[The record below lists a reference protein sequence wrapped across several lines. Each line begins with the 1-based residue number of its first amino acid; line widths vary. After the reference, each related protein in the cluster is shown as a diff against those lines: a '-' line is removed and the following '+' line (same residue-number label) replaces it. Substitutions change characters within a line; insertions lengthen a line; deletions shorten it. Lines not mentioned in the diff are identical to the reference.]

1 MSRKQTRAAARD
13 HFGIAYLNV
22 VMEEADQ
29 DELVAA
35 LSRVA
40 RKCGRSRVV
49 ESRLVEKIEL
59 NAQTLYRALCLRGNP
74 ELRSAAALLRSLGVR
89 LSIQPLARGAY
100 GRAEGRARAE
110 GRVRAADR
118 SVTWSGTG
126 LPARLTRRT
135 GSLC

>member
-1 MSRKQTRAAARD
+1 MSRKHRAAVRD

-40 RKCGRSRVV
+40 RLCGRSRVV

-59 NAQTLYRALCLRGNP
+59 SAPTLYRALCLRGNP
-74 ELRSAAALLRSLGVR
+74 ELRSAATLLRSLGVR
-89 LSIQPLARGAY
+89 LAIQPIGRPAY
-100 GRAEGRARAE
+100 GRAEGRARAA
-110 GRVRAADR
+110 RS

-135 GSLC
+135 GSVC

>member
-1 MSRKQTRAAARD
+1 MSRKHRAAVRN

-40 RKCGRSRVV
+40 RMCGRSRVV

-59 NAQTLYRALCLRGNP
+59 NAQALYRALCLRGNP

-89 LSIQPLARGAY
+89 LAIQPIGGPAY
-100 GRAEGRARAE
+100 GRAEGRARA
-110 GRVRAADR
+110 GRTERT
-118 SVTWSGTG
+118 VTWSGTG
-126 LPARLTRRT
+126 IPIRPSRRT
-135 GSLC
+135 GSVC